1 MKTKGTYKSVCCLFF
16 FCSFLHFSIAQPTA
30 EELLNEKANQLQQEY
45 DEILDLKFVGGG
57 DFNTISNNSES
68 TNTANLSLGF
78 YLRREFSKGQ
88 TIILK
93 DIELD
98 IGFNIASTADTLY
111 NRLGSRDFGN
121 FILNPINQ
129 KQSARVD
136 IYSHF
141 KSGENSAL
149 PDWFTRVIEGSFLR
163 FYASNNV
170 LVNSTAANNEDAQ
183 FTALNFKWGLFHEFM
198 PNNVARKENI
208 SILLGFAYSM
218 RGVYGDIV
226 QNNKEELMA
235 ITDSTKN
242 TFHGLDMVFSAKFN
256 DFRVEFIVPFI
267 HDGGTE
273 ILGLTNTQFLTSFR
287 FLGGFNIGS
296 KSNPLVSDNNT
307 F

>member
-1 MKTKGTYKSVCCLFF
+1 MYKSICCILSSCLFVF
-16 FCSFLHFSIAQPTA
+16 GSIAQSTP
-30 EELLNEKANQLQQEY
+30 ESKLNEKALQLQKEY
-45 DEILDLKFVGGG
+45 DEIMDLKFVGGG

-78 YLRREFSKGQ
+78 YLRRQFSKNE

-136 IYSHF
+136 MYSHF
-141 KSGENSAL
+141 KIGDKAVL
-149 PDWFTRVIEGSFLR
+149 PKWFTRVVEGSFLR

-170 LVNSTAANNEDAQ
+170 LVNSTAATNEDAQ

-208 SILLGFAYSM
+208 SILLGFAYAM
-218 RGVYGDIV
+218 RGVYGDII
-226 QNNKEELMA
+226 QNDKGALMA
-235 ITDSTKN
+235 ITNSTKN

-296 KSNPLVSDNNT
+296 KSTPLVSDANDL
-307 F
+307 